1 MVFMCKTIEDYK
13 KMFEFDYID
22 GTYVPKFTNKN
33 LALIEVFIEH
43 NSSYSAASEYEKILD
58 EKKEDFFKFN
68 ESQEAPDGTQ
78 KDDIDEEDINKTDL
92 YRVIEAID
100 RVNSTHLASEGNGA
114 TGEGKKNKGRV
125 KTAEKIRGIENL
137 KDRLK
142 EGDHTLVHEIANA
155 VGTKYNYSFATKF
168 CTYVSEHAFEVNE
181 NKYCIY
187 DDVVQKILP
196 VYAYYYLGKD
206 EAVKWCK
213 VANKTKSQP
222 RRIKSNLEEKI
233 KKVKSKD
240 SYKDYRDLIDAIIDK
255 VNTEEERKDEEEKL
269 TYSQFDH
276 LLWYYFKGNSQKIT
290 EAYKDLEKY
299 ISKEDIKKS
308 KIKKSSF

>member
-1 MVFMCKTIEDYK
+1 MVFVCKTIKDYK
-13 KMFEFDYID
+13 KEFKFDYID
-22 GTYVPKFTNKN
+22 GTNVPKFTNKN

-43 NSSYSAASEYEKILD
+43 NSSYSAASEYENILD
-58 EKKEDFFKFN
+58 EKKEDFFDF
-68 ESQEAPDGTQ
+68 EEPREAPDGTK
-78 KDDIDEEDINKTDL
+78 KDDIDEEGNLKTDL

-125 KTAEKIRGIENL
+125 KTAETIRKIKDLKKRLEN
-137 KDRLK
+137 
-142 EGDHTLVHEIANA
+142 GDYKLVHEIADA
-155 VGTKYNYSFATKF
+155 VKTKYNYSFATKF
-168 CTYVSEHAFEVNE
+168 CTYVSKHALDVNE

-187 DDVVQKILP
+187 DDVLQKILP

-213 VANKTKSQP
+213 VVNKNKP
-222 RRIKSNLEEKI
+222 ELRRIESDLEAKI
-233 KKVKSKD
+233 KNAKPEERYN
-240 SYKDYRDLIDAIIDK
+240 SYKKYRDLIDAIIK
-255 VNTEEERKDEEEKL
+255 EVNAKDRKGLEKL

-290 EAYKDLEKY
+290 KAYKVLEKN
-299 ISKEDIKKS
+299 ISNEDFENQK
-308 KIKKSSF
+308 

>member
-1 MVFMCKTIEDYK
+1 MCKTIEDYK
-13 KMFEFDYID
+13 KEFEFDYID
-22 GTYVPKFTNKN
+22 GTNIPKFTNKN
-33 LALIEVFIEH
+33 LALIEVFIKH

-114 TGEGKKNKGRV
+114 TDSGTKNKGRTI
-125 KTAEKIRGIENL
+125 TAEKIRKIENL
-137 KDRLK
+137 EDRLK
-142 EGDHTLVHEIANA
+142 KGDHTLVHEIADA
-155 VGTKYNYSFATKF
+155 VKTKYNYSFATKF
-168 CTYVSEHAFEVNE
+168 CTYVSEHAFGVNE

-187 DDVVQKILP
+187 DNVVQKILP

-213 VANKTKSQP
+213 VVNKNKSEL
-222 RRIKSNLEEKI
+222 RRIESNLEEKI
-233 KKVKSKD
+233 KKVKPEERYN
-240 SYKDYRDLIDAIIDK
+240 SYKKYRDLIDAIIDK
-255 VNTEEERKDEEEKL
+255 VNAKDRKGLKKL

-290 EAYKDLEKY
+290 EAYKVLEKN
-299 ISKEDIKKS
+299 ISNEDFENQK
-308 KIKKSSF
+308 